1 MKTKYYLSFLA
12 LPAILAACTN
22 DDFEMQSNNGY
33 ENPALQNRAK
43 VELTLN
49 ASKGEAEEGPLT
61 RIVGETTP
69 TGSVRWMWENEN
81 DKIGAVLVNYKSET
95 GSTNDIAS
103 VTDNYML
110 TNYPF
115 APNITEASN
124 AADFSTPTAVVEGAY
139 LFYNRYD
146 GNQTTRKQLTAE
158 IDRIQTV
165 NAGEE
170 AGLKQIGTD
179 EEVGQNF
186 FISPLVQVAV
196 ADGSDI
202 QIPLN
207 LTSAHA
213 MLRFTFKAD
222 LENKYWG
229 NFEINKVTLTAVGD
243 NKFSRTLTV
252 NPKAIAELQ
261 AGLKGTDPK
270 GEYYDWFC
278 GNGAIRTL
286 NEDGSLVDAEQIND
300 AIALVNAK
308 ISGQDAENSWTELPE
323 IGTESDDVTELTYQL
338 ETPYVFKNKD
348 QEMELMVIIPAD
360 TYTNI
365 DGDKE
370 YQGTKNGMFLLNVY
384 TSEGVYHAYIANSND
399 NDKRTFKR
407 GVVVNMP
414 AQTLAINGGNTNVE
428 LFEQAEAFNVETT
441 ADWNYTIEYINNHY
455 RDYGAGS
462 EWTVPVLKLTKDA
475 EITVDAEHY
484 FPEFPVKYEGDATL
498 KLVGQN
504 EYTIN
509 PLNVILAAGNDR
521 PTLNV
526 TKQKNATVLFDKDIN
541 SSVKVDANTAITDGT
556 NGTAAIK
563 LVSDAKILVKE
574 GVEVTFETL
583 ENSGEMTIEKDNGEK
598 DPTVALIKESAI
610 NKGTI
615 IVAGHLTAEST
626 ATFTNDKDAT
636 ITVKGYPENAAD
648 TSVRGRADFQNITN
662 NGTIDIEVGSDN
674 KGTYGGWL
682 NVKGTLTNT
691 ATINNNGELFVE
703 TIANTGIITL
713 EEDPYAVID
722 INAGTITGTVK
733 GKPAGKIVLADA
745 TKYEMFEGYY
755 QKSQGL
761 SAVKATGVIETTLN
775 SQAEY
780 DQVIANYKKYATT
793 QEAALEVLTTIYV
806 NSSLKLAADASMEEI
821 DLYMGDNVTLDV
833 TALNNKKINGIYAEG
848 SNNVL
853 AASNAAIIN
862 ANYMDVA
869 KAANLT
875 INKEVSVILAKSN
888 ETMLNV
894 AGTLLNKGYIDTEEG
909 NKQHINTVIS
919 GTLTNEGRLSQSSGP
934 KYGTEFNEMTQ
945 LILNLWNGTNFAG
958 EFNGARIDLVDVKN
972 GNEYYSKNENTWNTQ
987 IARGDVTGEWVLNR
1001 LFTEGSLEMV
1011 KWSDGQSYQA
1021 ITVSYI
1027 AKEGVPAQA
1036 DWKVAFYLGGNAG
1049 EEVLSATE
1057 WNTIQAAGADYFNA
1071 AMTVAKA
1078 DGTIDQMP
1086 TINKTWF
1093 YVTKNTGILDLTYAE
1108 KHKESWAYGEIVDNK
1123 SGKLYGEFNSIAE

>member
-1 MKTKYYLSFLA
+1 MRTKYYLSFLA

-33 ENPALQNRAK
+33 ESPALQNRAK
-43 VELTLN
+43 VELALN
-49 ASKGEAEEGPLT
+49 ATKGVAEEGPLT

-69 TGSVRWMWENEN
+69 TGSVRWMWENAN
-81 DKIGAVLVNYKSET
+81 DKIGAVVVNYKSEADNVN
-95 GSTNDIAS
+95 SIAT

-115 APNITEASN
+115 APGITEASP

-146 GNQTTRKQLTAE
+146 GNQTKRKQLTAE

-222 LENKYWG
+222 LESKYWG
-229 NFEINKVTLTAVGD
+229 NFEINKVTLTAVGS
-243 NKFSRTLTV
+243 NKFYRTLTI
-252 NPKAIAELQ
+252 NPQAIAKLQ
-261 AGLKGTDPK
+261 ADIKGTDPK
-270 GEYYDWFC
+270 GEYYNYFC

-286 NEDGSLVDAEQIND
+286 DDNGELIDAEQIGD
-300 AIALVNAK
+300 AIALVNKK
-308 ISGQDAENSWTELPE
+308 IAEPDETTGKLLE
-323 IGTESDDVTELTYQL
+323 IGKKSDDVKELTYQL

-360 TYTNI
+360 TYANAN
-365 DGDKE
+365 GSEE

-384 TSEGVYHAYIANSND
+384 TSEGVYHAYIANSSEDGN
-399 NDKRTFKR
+399 RTFKR
-407 GVVVNMP
+407 GTVVNMP
-414 AQTLAINGGNTNVE
+414 TQTLAINGGNTNVE

-484 FPEFPVKYEGDATL
+484 FPEFPVKYEGAATL
-498 KLVGQN
+498 KLVGQK

-526 TKQKNATVLFDKDIN
+526 TKQKDATVLFDTDIN

-574 GVEVTFETL
+574 GVEVDFETL
-583 ENSGEMTIEKDNGEK
+583 ENSGEMTIEKDKNGEK
-598 DPTVALIKESAI
+598 DPTVALIKNSAT

-615 IVAGHLTAEST
+615 IVAGRLTAES
-626 ATFTNDKDAT
+626 AANFTNDKNAT
-636 ITVKGYPENAAD
+636 INVMGFPENAVNND
-648 TSVRGRADFQNITN
+648 DRGRATFKGNMTN
-662 NGTIDIEVGSDN
+662 KGIIDIEAGSTN
-674 KGTYGGWL
+674 KGTWGGIL
-682 NVKGTLTNT
+682 DVKGTLTNEAT
-691 ATINNNGELFVE
+691 ASINDNGELIVA
-703 TIANTGIITL
+703 TIANNGIITL

-722 INAGTITGTVK
+722 IENGRVTGTDMQGNPQ
-733 GKPAGKIVLADA
+733 GKVVLADA
-745 TKYEMFEGYY
+745 TAYELYRTHY
-755 QKSQGL
+755 RATQGL
-761 SAVKATGVIETTLN
+761 GDVTGTIETTLN
-775 SQAEY
+775 SQDEY
-780 DQVIANYKKYATT
+780 NEIIENYKQYNGS
-793 QEAALEVLTTIYV
+793 QETALEVLTDIYV
-806 NSSLKLAADASMEEI
+806 KSNLKLAADGITEMTSAN
-821 DLYMGDNVTLDV
+821 LHLGDNVTLDV
-833 TALNNKKINGIYAEG
+833 TALSGNSIEGIYAEG
-848 SNNVL
+848 ANNVL
-853 AASNAAIIN
+853 AASKDVTIN
-862 ANYMDVA
+862 ADYMDVA

-875 INKEVSVILAKSN
+875 INKEVSIILAKRN

-894 AGTLLNKGYIDTEEG
+894 AGTLLNKGWIDTEEG
-909 NKQHINTVIS
+909 DKVYIKTVIS
-919 GTLTNEGRLSQSSGP
+919 GNLTNQGKLSQSSGP
-934 KYGTEFNEMTQ
+934 KYGDDFTAVTEAV
-945 LILNLWNGTNFAG
+945 LKLWNGTNLAG
-958 EFNGARIDLVDVKN
+958 TWNKIRLDFIDPSSSTWTSD
-972 GNEYYSKNENTWNTQ
+972 ENTWRNYATS
-987 IARGDVTGEWVLNR
+987 REDLYGEDVITK
-1001 LFTEGSLEMV
+1001 LFTEGSLEMINNF
-1011 KWSDGQSYQA
+1011 QA
-1021 ITVSYI
+1021 ITIPSTNN
-1027 AKEGVPAQA
+1027 
-1036 DWKVAFYLGGNAG
+1036 WKIAFYLGGDQN
-1049 EEVLSATE
+1049 ETVLTE
-1057 WNTIQAAGADYFNA
+1057 TQWNTINAAGEDYIKA

-1078 DGTIDQMP
+1078 EGSVEQMP

-1093 YVTKNTGILDLTYAE
+1093 YVTKNTGVLDLTYAE
-1108 KHKESWAYGEIVDNK
+1108 EHNKDSWAYGEIVDNK